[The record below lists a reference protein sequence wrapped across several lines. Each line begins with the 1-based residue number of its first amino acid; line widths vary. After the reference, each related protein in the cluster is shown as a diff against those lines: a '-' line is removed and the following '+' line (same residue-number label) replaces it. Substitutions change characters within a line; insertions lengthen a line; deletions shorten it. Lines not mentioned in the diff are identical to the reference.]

1 MTRFNLT
8 KHSTFLVAM
17 LLFIVFTSMHPF
29 FVGITEYNLDTRTSK
44 QEVFELKV
52 KLFTDDLEASFQKET
67 GARLPE
73 DFYHIKED
81 SEVGKAIYPL
91 LENYFNKNIQLA
103 WYITHFSNEK
113 MVYLPLKI
121 QKMEPKEEYTQIT
134 FEINL
139 PKKKW
144 LPIARRSKAIFIKN
158 QLLMSYK
165 KEQKHIVHCNWNGIR
180 KSDYVDSKNPQFIW
194 RK

>member
-1 MTRFNLT
+1 M
-8 KHSTFLVAM
+8 
-17 LLFIVFTSMHPF
+17 
-29 FVGITEYNLDTRTSK
+29 
-44 QEVFELKV
+44 
-52 KLFTDDLEASFQKET
+52 
-67 GARLPE
+67 
-73 DFYHIKED
+73 
-81 SEVGKAIYPL
+81 
-91 LENYFNKNIQLA
+91 A
-103 WYITHFSNEK
+103 WYVMHFSNEK

-139 PKKKW
+139 PQKKW

-180 KSDYVDSKNPQFIW
+180 KSDYVDSKNPKFIW